1 LNLSLIRRCTD
12 PLRVVL
18 IGMIVLYQKLIS
30 PVLLPSCR
38 FYPSCSAYARLALEK
53 HGIMKGGILSLMRI
67 LRCHPLHPGGY
78 DPVP

>member
-1 LNLSLIRRCTD
+1 
-12 PLRVVL
+12 
-18 IGMIVLYQKLIS
+18 MIVLYQKLIS

-38 FYPSCSAYARLALEK
+38 FYPSCSTYARLALKK
-53 HGIMKGGILSLMRI
+53 HGMMKGGILSLTRI